1 MNLDGIE
8 EIVERL
14 IEYVP
19 QQYGEAI
26 KLYPWLGCEPHEWD
40 NRTTLENVEYFF
52 KEAKRKGI
60 QLK

>member
-14 IEYVP
+14 IEYIP

-26 KLYPWLGCEPHEWD
+26 KLYPWIECESHEWD
-40 NRTTLENVEYFF
+40 NRTTLENILYFF
-52 KEAKRKGI
+52 QEAKRKGI
-60 QLK
+60 LLK